1 MRIALCIVIAVFGGF
16 TIWVVSQVGYLGFF
30 RSLLSTAVGWQA
42 FTDLCISL
50 VLFTIWMTSDAKQ
63 SGRSPWIYLLITL
76 FLGSLGPLLYLAQRT
91 RREATNNHWAT

>member
-1 MRIALCIVIAVFGGF
+1 MRIALFVVIALFGGF
-16 TIWVVSQVGYLGFF
+16 TVWVVSQVGYLGFF

-50 VLFTIWMTSDAKQ
+50 VLFTIWMSRDAKEA
-63 SGRSPWIYLLITL
+63 GRSPWIYLLITL

-91 RREATNNHWAT
+91 RREATNNH

>member
-1 MRIALCIVIAVFGGF
+1 MRIALFIVIALFGGF

-50 VLFTIWMTSDAKQ
+50 VLFTIWMSRDAKEA
-63 SGRSPWIYLLITL
+63 GRSPWIYLLITL
-76 FLGSLGPLLYLAQRT
+76 FLGSLGPLLYLAHRT
-91 RREATNNHWAT
+91 RREATNNHRAT